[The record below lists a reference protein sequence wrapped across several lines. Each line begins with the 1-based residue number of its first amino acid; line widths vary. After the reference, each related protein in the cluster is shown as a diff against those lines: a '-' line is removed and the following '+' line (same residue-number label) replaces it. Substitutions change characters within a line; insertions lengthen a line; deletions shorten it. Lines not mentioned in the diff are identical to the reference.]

1 MAREK
6 CGERIGETRIVS
18 HGKGLDRANSI
29 VRQDSET
36 RVCSAYVAQQNLVW
50 IAAHLNPPEL

>member
-6 CGERIGETRIVS
+6 RENRIGEMRIVS

-29 VRQDSET
+29 IRQDSET
-36 RVCSAYVAQQNLVW
+36 RVGSAYVAQQNLVW
-50 IAAHLNPPEL
+50 IAVHLKPLRL